1 MDKNNNLNFKK
12 VEPAYVQVADQLR
25 SLIVEGEIK
34 PGELLPPESELM
46 TMFSA
51 SRSTV
56 REALRLLSSQHLVI
70 TTRGARGG
78 TSAGIPSRDQIS
90 AYLERSIG
98 MMTRSEGLSVDH
110 FLEIRMI
117 FEVPA
122 AGMAAKNRTD
132 EQVEKLFSCLRPTGE
147 SVDHGHLFAGNSLF
161 HSLILE
167 ASGNELMRVVASPIF
182 VVLRT
187 QFLRDRADPSFWD
200 EVDCDHLDIAEAIKK
215 RNSALAEKLMR
226 KHLENL
232 RSVYE
237 NLSMNQLKT

>member
-1 MDKNNNLNFKK
+1 MDTKNNLNFKK

-25 SLIVEGEIK
+25 SLIVEGEIR
-34 PGELLPPESELM
+34 PGELLPPESKLM
-46 TMFSA
+46 SMFSA

-56 REALRLLSSQHLVI
+56 REAIRLLSSEHLVV

-78 TSAGIPSRDQIS
+78 TSAGVPSRDQVS

-98 MMTRSEGLSVDH
+98 MITRSEGLSVDN

-122 AGMAAKNRTD
+122 AGLAAKNRTE
-132 EQVEKLFSCLRPTGE
+132 EQVQKLFSTLRPTGE
-147 SVDHGHLFAGNSLF
+147 FLDHGHLFDGNSLF

-167 ASGNELMRVVASPIF
+167 ASGNELMQVVASPIF

-187 QFLRDRADPSFWD
+187 QFLRDKADASFWD
-200 EVDCDHLDIAEAIKK
+200 EVDCDHLAIAEAIKK
-215 RNSALAEKLMR
+215 RNSVLAEKLMK

-232 RSVYE
+232 RSTYE
-237 NLSMNQLKT
+237 NLSMNRIKI